1 MNKMQA
7 WARLLM
13 GLVGLLGLLSL
24 LTEGWSTFS
33 VLVSW
38 MRAEKH
44 EFPLLQY
51 VLIIAGH
58 ILLVLRIVIIYQLL
72 VRGKRWAPRLVGFVK
87 DEPGGRD
94 GFPIAAAFR
103 LAAFACGVLVLF
115 WTVPDFLHTIYA
127 VRHNEAVN
135 ERLLTVAIRMILAV
149 YLICGAPHVAR
160 WQAGRAL
167 EDTRIEP
174 TEGE

>member
-1 MNKMQA
+1 MNRMEA

-24 LTEGWSTFS
+24 LTEGWTSFG
-33 VLVSW
+33 VLISW

-51 VLIIAGH
+51 IMTIAGQ
-58 ILLVLRIVIIYQLL
+58 ILLVLRIVIVYQLL
-72 VRGKRWAPRLVGFVK
+72 VRGKRWAPRLVGLVE
-87 DEPGGRD
+87 DEPGERE

-103 LAAFACGVLVLF
+103 LAAFACGVLLLF
-115 WTVPDFLHTIYA
+115 WTVPEFVHI
-127 VRHNEAVN
+127 VRQVRYNESVN
-135 ERLLTVAIRMILAV
+135 EQLLTGAIRMVLAV

-160 WQAGRAL
+160 WQASRAL
-167 EDTRIEP
+167 EDTGMEP
-174 TEGE
+174 PERK